1 MADGERLP
9 LSAEDHLLVGHQP
22 GQPHA
27 VDGDTLDRGGAGVRR
42 RIKALTAE
50 LDELWDRRRLE
61 RVGRLEDIDLLVEQ
75 SYARVY
81 GSNFQDAVA
90 PPRVSEAEDEVVALV
105 A

>member
-1 MADGERLP
+1 MTTLTMERING
-9 LSAEDHLLVGHQP
+9 LSAKRAELYRTALNG
-22 GQPHA
+22 
-27 VDGDTLDRGGAGVRR
+27 GGADVRR
-42 RIKALTAE
+42 RIKDVTAE
-50 LDELWDRRRLE
+50 LDELWDQRRLE
-61 RVGRLEDIDLLVEQ
+61 RVGRLEDIDLLVER